1 MWGKKEAGDSSG
13 GDWLSYPLKQWAAV
27 TTQRLVRRE
36 PAQWWVPFFWMLTIQ
51 GHSASALSSPPTIRF
66 SCCGFPQAG
75 EAGGGGSSFLSPPQH
90 GPQPLP
96 LAHLQRS
103 VLHCLSLC
111 PLPCT
116 YPLLC
121 YVFP

>member
-1 MWGKKEAGDSSG
+1 MWGRKEAGDSSG

-36 PAQWWVPFFWMLTIQ
+36 PAQWWVPFFRMLTIQ

-96 LAHLQRS
+96 SAHLQRP
-103 VLHCLSLC
+103 VLH
-111 PLPCT
+111 
-116 YPLLC
+116 
-121 YVFP
+121 